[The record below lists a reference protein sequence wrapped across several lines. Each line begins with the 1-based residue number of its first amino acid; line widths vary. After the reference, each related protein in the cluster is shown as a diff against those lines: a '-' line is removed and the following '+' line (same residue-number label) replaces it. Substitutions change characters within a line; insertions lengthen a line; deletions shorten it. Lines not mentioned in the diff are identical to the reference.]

1 MRVEP
6 KDLFTSEKA
15 VWLRGVPMIKG
26 ETEASEASTGMTS
39 GQCCQCACVS
49 FLVVDEFL
57 VKRFV
62 AQVDEISGWAARY
75 FQRNW
80 CQESNG
86 SGCNKARW

>member
-39 GQCCQCACVS
+39 GQCSSVPKSLS
-49 FLVVDEFL
+49 FMVDEFL

-62 AQVDEISGWAARY
+62 SKFVDGM
-75 FQRNW
+75 
-80 CQESNG
+80 G
-86 SGCNKARW
+86 